1 MESPNTAALASR
13 WTALGVSRDKRVRAF
28 RGFNAFAE
36 AFRDESRA
44 QEQASD

>member
-1 MESPNTAALASR
+1 MESPNTAALASQ
-13 WTALGVSRDKRVRAF
+13 WVTLGVSRDDRVRAF

-36 AFRDESRA
+36 AFREESRA